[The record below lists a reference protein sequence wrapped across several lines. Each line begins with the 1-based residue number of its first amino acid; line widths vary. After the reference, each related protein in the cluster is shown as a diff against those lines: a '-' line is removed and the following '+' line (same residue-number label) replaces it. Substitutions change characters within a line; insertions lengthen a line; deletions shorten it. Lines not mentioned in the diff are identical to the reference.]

1 MSLHIAFC
9 HIAVSHKIEHAG
21 EDEFD
26 LEALEEA
33 KIRKL
38 KMLAS
43 LKIIRKAQMIDNAGK
58 IYKASPKNIITSF
71 RTRVPTIT
79 TMEAYLN
86 QNINSLYIYYIC
98 IYV

>member
-43 LKIIRKAQMIDNAGK
+43 LKIIRKAQMIDDAGRFIPLYEYISYTK
-58 IYKASPKNIITSF
+58 PQF
-71 RTRVPTIT
+71 
-79 TMEAYLN
+79 LN
-86 QNINSLYIYYIC
+86 LFLPFFQNIN
-98 IYV
+98 

>member
-1 MSLHIAFC
+1 MKYKCLGPQCDFCSSTYTTNQDLSLHIAFC

-43 LKIIRKAQMIDNAGK
+43 LKIIRKAQMIDDAG
-58 IYKASPKNIITSF
+58 
-71 RTRVPTIT
+71 RLGL
-79 TMEAYLN
+79 YL
-86 QNINSLYIYYIC
+86 
-98 IYV
+98 

>member
-1 MSLHIAFC
+1 M
-9 HIAVSHKIEHAG
+9 G

-43 LKIIRKAQMIDNAGK
+43 LKVIRKAQMMDNTGK
-58 IYKASPKNIITSF
+58 KKKPEKYRTSSRTYRLLFKECVSYFLKDLECKNF
-71 RTRVPTIT
+71 
-79 TMEAYLN
+79 
-86 QNINSLYIYYIC
+86 Q
-98 IYV
+98 

>member
-1 MSLHIAFC
+1 MNEQDLSLHIAFC
-9 HIAVSHKIEHAG
+9 HIAVSHKLEHAG

-26 LEALEEA
+26 IEALEEA

-58 IYKASPKNIITSF
+58 VKKD
-71 RTRVPTIT
+71 VPEKYRISS
-79 TMEAYLN
+79 AH
-86 QNINSLYIYYIC
+86 
-98 IYV
+98 

>member
-43 LKIIRKAQMIDNAGK
+43 LKIIRKAQMIDDAGRF
-58 IYKASPKNIITSF
+58 IPLYEYISYPKPQS
-71 RTRVPTIT
+71 
-79 TMEAYLN
+79 LN
-86 QNINSLYIYYIC
+86 LFLPFFQNIN
-98 IYV
+98 